1 MKKNEKMFVTS
12 NEVELAKYIRI
23 NAIKTNS
30 LRATVVSGY

>member
-23 NAIKTNS
+23 NAINHEIISKET
-30 LRATVVSGY
+30 